1 MERQESRGTTASW
14 VSLGCPRPFGYK
26 HGVSP
31 EHQNNQYAHRG
42 RFGFSLLS
50 PRLSPPKA
58 PSTMAVTR
66 PWRRLKKLK
75 TLNPFKA
82 MRSLVRR
89 KWTKTA
95 KTDKGKDK
103 ADSSSGDDAAKS
115 DDSDDRSHAVDDP

>member
-1 MERQESRGTTASW
+1 
-14 VSLGCPRPFGYK
+14 
-26 HGVSP
+26 
-31 EHQNNQYAHRG
+31 
-42 RFGFSLLS
+42 
-50 PRLSPPKA
+50 
-58 PSTMAVTR
+58 MAVTR